1 MFDAKIKLGFAG
13 DEKEVVT
20 RGLLK
25 NLSPRVRLLPTTVEL
40 EGSVSLGHQE

>member
-1 MFDAKIKLGFAG
+1 MFNSKIKLGFAG

-25 NLSPRVRLLPTTVEL
+25 NLSPWARLLRVTVEL
-40 EGSVSLGHQE
+40 ERPTCLGRQE